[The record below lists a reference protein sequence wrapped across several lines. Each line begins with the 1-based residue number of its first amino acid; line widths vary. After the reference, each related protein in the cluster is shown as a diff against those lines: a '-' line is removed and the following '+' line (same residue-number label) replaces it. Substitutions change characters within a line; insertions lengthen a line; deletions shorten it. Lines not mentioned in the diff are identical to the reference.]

1 MLSDPSKFVFIE
13 LPLSCMVSQDGST
26 VTWVL
31 RNWRQMEKGHND
43 LHELPLCKMLSICK
57 SPYKVQTTTRSH
69 KNHILYVQWFS
80 SHQDREMGTRFTFFV
95 LNNNKQTDKL

>member
-57 SPYKVQTTTRSH
+57 VRTKYKQQLGVIKIIYYTCNGLVPA
-69 KNHILYVQWFS
+69 KIEKWGPDLLFL
-80 SHQDREMGTRFTFFV
+80 F
-95 LNNNKQTDKL
+95 